1 MEVTVPNIGNLE
13 RTSVENMIEYLR
25 WGVSGSLV
33 IETQLIPHEFFSS
46 QICSKLEL
54 KLQQKYL
61 STDSSCYTL
70 Y

>member
-33 IETQLIPHEFFSS
+33 IETQLIPQFFSS